1 MRPDL
6 LSDDQRSRLDWDDDA
21 WDRPDAVPYVE
32 SVPGAGRWIRWLVGA
47 VALAVVAVILAVGA
61 TGWWLLERVAADP
74 EGAGGLT
81 AFDIAEGET
90 LDEIAARLEAG
101 GFIDDAG
108 VFTWYADERGGLEV
122 VPGFYRIRPG
132 AHLGDILGV
141 LRTPPDETYQRVT
154 FPEGFTV
161 AQIAARLDGEFE
173 RMSADRFLE
182 LAADQTRRV
191 PWRPDDVAS
200 LEGLLFP
207 DTYQVSNA
215 DNEGQVIERMIELME
230 RVALQ
235 EELEAGAERLGLSPY
250 EVLIVAS
257 MVEREAKVDVDRGLI
272 SRVIHNRLALGWN
285 LEIDATLYYG
295 ADPDT
300 PFAVLRETDSPFNTY
315 RYPGLPPTPIANPG
329 RASIRAALNP
339 APNPA
344 SGDPICAVLEDPTV
358 GCAYLFYVLADDDG
372 SHAFAVTF
380 EQHQANIDA
389 ARAAGV
395 LP

>member
-132 AHLGDILGV
+132 AHLGDVLGV

>member
-32 SVPGAGRWIRWLVGA
+32 SVPGAGRWIRWLVSA

>member
-1 MRPDL
+1 MRHDL
-6 LSDDQRSRLDWDDDA
+6 LSDDQRARLDWDDDT
-21 WDRPDAVPYVE
+21 WDTPDTVPYVE
-32 SVPGAGRWIRWLVGA
+32 PVPGAGRWIRWLAGG
-47 VALAVVAVILAVGA
+47 VALAMVALVLAVGA

-74 EGAGGLT
+74 DGAGELT
-81 AFDIAEGET
+81 AFDIAEGEG
-90 LDEIAARLEAG
+90 LAEIAARLEAE

-108 VFTWYADERGGLEV
+108 VFTWYVDERGGLDV

-141 LRTPPDETYQRVT
+141 LRTPPNETYQRVT

-161 AQIAARLDGEFE
+161 AQIAARLDAEFE
-173 RMSADRFLE
+173 RMSSDRFLE
-182 LAADQTRRV
+182 LATDPTRRV
-191 PWRPDDVAS
+191 PWRPDDIAS

-235 EELEAGAERLGLSPY
+235 EELEAGAERLGLTPY

-257 MVEREAKVDVDRGLI
+257 MIEREAKVDVDRALI

-300 PFAVLRETDSPFNTY
+300 PFAVLRETDSPYNTY
-315 RYPGLPPTPIANPG
+315 RYAGLPPTPIANPG

-339 APNPA
+339 APNPS

-372 SHAFAVTF
+372 SHTFAVTF

>member
-132 AHLGDILGV
+132 AHLGDVLGV

-285 LEIDATLYYG
+285 LEIDASLYYG

>member
-6 LSDDQRSRLDWDDDA
+6 LSDDQRSRVDWDDDA

-32 SVPGAGRWIRWLVGA
+32 PVPGAGRWIRWLVGA
-47 VALAVVAVILAVGA
+47 VALAVVAVVLAVGA

-74 EGAGGLT
+74 EGAGELT

-90 LDEIAARLEAG
+90 LDEIAARLEAE

-108 VFTWYADERGGLEV
+108 VFAWYVDERGGLEV

-132 AHLGDILGV
+132 AHLGDILSV

-182 LAADQTRRV
+182 LAADPTRRV
-191 PWRPDDVAS
+191 PWRPDDIAS

-235 EELEAGAERLGLSPY
+235 EELEAGAERLGLTPY

-257 MVEREAKVDVDRGLI
+257 MIEREAKVDVDRGLI

-300 PFAVLRETDSPFNTY
+300 PFAVLRETDSRYNTY

>member
-6 LSDDQRSRLDWDDDA
+6 LSDDQRPRLEWDEDDWDL
-21 WDRPDAVPYVE
+21 PEVVPHVE
-32 SVPGAGRWIRWLVGA
+32 PVPRAGRWVRWFVAAVAMLA
-47 VALAVVAVILAVGA
+47 VALVLAAGA
-61 TGWWLLERVAADP
+61 TGWWLLDRVAADD
-74 EGAGGLT
+74 AGPGEPT

-90 LDEIAARLEAG
+90 LGDVAQRLEAD

-108 VFTWYADERGGLEV
+108 VFEWYVGERGGLEV

-132 AHLGDILGV
+132 AHLGDVLGV
-141 LRTPPDETYQRVT
+141 LRTPPGETYRRVT

-161 AQIAARLDGEFE
+161 AQIASRLDAEFE

-182 LAADQTRRV
+182 LAADPTRRV

-235 EELEAGAERLGLSPY
+235 EELEVGAERLGLSPY
-250 EVLIVAS
+250 ELLTIAS
-257 MVEREAKVDVDRGLI
+257 MIEREAKVDVDRGLI
-272 SRVIHNRLALGWN
+272 SRVIHNRLDLGWN

-300 PFAVLRETDSPFNTY
+300 PFAVLRETDTPYNTY

-358 GCAYLFYVLADDDG
+358 GCVYLFYVLSDDDG
-372 SHAFAVTF
+372 SHAFAVTL
-380 EQHQANIDA
+380 EQHEANIAA
-389 ARAAGV
+389 ARSAGV

>member
-285 LEIDATLYYG
+285 LEIDASLYYG